1 MAHSSV
7 STTTTAIEAQ
17 IDDRQEMRQHQKRL
31 EEAKTRADTKLQF
44 AALLGEI
51 AGALDPDGF
60 RKRVA
65 FEAME
70 SMDADELEAWLTE
83 AEDDWDEMDRENN
96 FDAWQLLGTLIHH
109 ANQLLYGNGPYN
121 KEESPGMVTCSEG
134 DVEVGTQRKGTGYG
148 WPYHVTAT
156 PDGPS
161 ARPTRSRAGAQA
173 PA

>member
-1 MAHSSV
+1 MTNSSV

-17 IDDRQEMRQHQKRL
+17 IDDRQQMRLHQRRL
-31 EEAKTRADTKLQF
+31 QEAKTRADTKLQF

-51 AGALDPDGF
+51 AGALDPEGF

-70 SMDADELEAWLTE
+70 SMGRNELEAWLTE
-83 AEDDWDEMDRENN
+83 AEEDWSEMDREDN

-109 ANQLLYGNGPYN
+109 ANQLLYGGGPYN
-121 KEESPGMVTCSEG
+121 KEESPGMATRSEG

-148 WPYHVTAT
+148 WPYHVTAK
-156 PDGPS
+156 PKGPRT
-161 ARPTRSRAGAQA
+161 RPTRSRAGA
-173 PA
+173 